1 MQVSPALSK
10 LNDTKNSSNDT
21 KTVQNDTKNSDMIA
35 PDFNVSKSTPNE
47 SKTVLNGPKTTQNNT
62 KHTKSESNSG
72 LIDGSIDGSKPND
85 HHNDRQKEARA
96 INDILNKLLE
106 NPNAIIRKTS
116 KTSKTSHIRERCEKA
131 DGKTIKDA
139 LKIEYT
145 YDDELCTYSK
155 TDMKYDYK
163 KSWIIIESPS
173 SGGAVDI
180 EFNSD
185 EESDGSPAVGGGP
198 SNENNID
205 PPGSSVRALHA
216 LKSSR

>member
-1 MQVSPALSK
+1 M
-10 LNDTKNSSNDT
+10 
-21 KTVQNDTKNSDMIA
+21 
-35 PDFNVSKSTPNE
+35 
-47 SKTVLNGPKTTQNNT
+47 
-62 KHTKSESNSG
+62 
-72 LIDGSIDGSKPND
+72 IDGSIDGSKPND

-116 KTSKTSHIRERCEKA
+116 KTSKASHIHERCEKA

-155 TDMKYDYK
+155 TDIKYDYK

-185 EESDGSPAVGGGP
+185 EENDGSPAVGGGP

-205 PPGSSVRALHA
+205 PPSTPLSGAPTPIRPITRSASASRSNRQQQRAETSA
-216 LKSSR
+216 RIRRPAVFACEA